1 MLNNLFFLY
10 QTLNLLDVS
19 IDILK
24 KYKPQII
31 EKSKL
36 KEHQNIINF
45 MSDKNTNKS
54 LIVKKLAKDMNIPF
68 LDINSIKLDDIIFN
82 VINDKK
88 WLLMQKMFRI
98 NRKVPT
104 TKDEMFKLYISLLK
118 HITTND
124 IIKTTQNSTL
134 TNKKRGYTYKLNK
147 ELLLYHIELNK
158 YSNEDL
164 INYDIEIINLLDI
177 EKPQINNKMNVD
189 FDRNFDND

>member
-1 MLNNLFFLY
+1 
-10 QTLNLLDVS
+10 
-19 IDILK
+19 
-24 KYKPQII
+24 
-31 EKSKL
+31 
-36 KEHQNIINF
+36 
-45 MSDKNTNKS
+45 
-54 LIVKKLAKDMNIPF
+54 
-68 LDINSIKLDDIIFN
+68 
-82 VINDKK
+82 
-88 WLLMQKMFRI
+88 MQKMFRI

-164 INYDIEIINLLDI
+164 INYDVNLLKMLDI
-177 EKPQINNKMNVD
+177 EKPKLTYKFKNG
-189 FDRNFDND
+189 NFETNIKDDPFIDSDNESDNDVEDRYEHKYVRHDDNVNKNRSYLDFGLREDDDVKTTHI